1 MGASVTPGPGR
12 VGFGVFEA
20 DLEAGELRKN
30 GARVKLEGQPFQ
42 ILALLLQRPGQM
54 VTREELQQKLWPAD
68 TFVDFEHSINA
79 AVKRLRDALDDSA
92 DSPRYIETLPRRGYR
107 FIYPINGT
115 AAAALSAPWWRQI
128 RVVAPSVSVLVLAAL
143 LLVSNVG
150 GMCDRILG
158 RPAPGEI
165 AAIAVLPLRNIS
177 GDSEQDY
184 FAAGITEMLITE
196 LGRVSAIRVPSH
208 QTVLQFADT
217 KKPLPQIARELQV
230 DALIEGTVLRAGNR
244 VRITINFVQVRPERH
259 LLSEKYDHD
268 LSDVLRVQ
276 DDVTR
281 AVAGRIRASLTPEL
295 QRHFAKSRPVDPEVN
310 EAYLKGRYHFVRGTD
325 RDRAKAYEYFQ
336 QTIQKDPT
344 FAPGYAAMALL
355 DAHGGAY
362 RGAAGPTP
370 EFRVQARQLAS
381 KALELD
387 DTLAEAYVALGWLEL
402 SDWDFAGADRDFK
415 RAIEL
420 NPNLSVA
427 RVWYISYLA
436 AMRRMEEMDAQ
447 CRAALQLNPASADV
461 LTHVATGYLAFD
473 RADQAIEL
481 YRKALDLEPS
491 YHFAHWALGRAYH
504 ASGKYP
510 EAVAALEKA
519 VALNGRNNMNLSLL
533 ASAYIKA
540 GGRKEGLEI
549 VRELESRLKQSGG
562 GGAMIAFA
570 YIGLGDKDKAFEFL
584 EAAYQRR
591 GHLHFLLGD
600 PLFKPLHSDPRFG
613 DLARRIGFPPETL
626 RRAGIPTESLPPI
639 AATGETPKRG
649 VDARQQ

>member
-1 MGASVTPGPGR
+1 MGAFVTPGAGR
-12 VGFGVFEA
+12 VGFGIFEA

-42 ILALLLQRPGQM
+42 ILALLIQRPGQV

-150 GMCDRILG
+150 GLRDRILG

-165 AAIAVLPLRNIS
+165 KAIAVLPLRNIS
-177 GDSEQDY
+177 ADAEQDY
-184 FAAGITEMLITE
+184 FAVGITEMLITE
-196 LGRVSAIRVPSH
+196 LGRVAALRVPSH

-217 KKPLPQIARELQV
+217 KKSLPQIARELQV
-230 DALIEGTVLRAGNR
+230 DALIEGTVQRAGNR
-244 VRITINFVQVRPERH
+244 VRITINFVQARPERH

-281 AVAGRIRASLTPEL
+281 AVAGRIRASLTPDL

-336 QTIQKDPT
+336 QTVQKDPS
-344 FAPGYAAMALL
+344 FASGYGAMALL

-387 DTLAEAYVALGWLEL
+387 DTLAEAYVALAWLEL
-402 SDWDFAGADRDFK
+402 TDWDFAGADRDFK

-427 RVWYISYLA
+427 RIWYISYLA

-461 LTHVATGYLAFD
+461 LSHVATGYLAFD

-481 YRKALDLEPS
+481 YRKALDLEPN
-491 YHFAHWALGRAYH
+491 YHFAHWAMGRAYH
-504 ASGKYP
+504 VKGMYP

-519 VALNGRNNMNLSLL
+519 VELNGRNNMNLSLL

-540 GGRKEGLEI
+540 GKRKEGLEI
-549 VRELESRLKQSGG
+549 VRELESRLKQSGRG
-562 GGAMIAFA
+562 GGMIAFA

-584 EAAYQRR
+584 EAAYQQR
-591 GHLHFLLGD
+591 GAYLHFLLGE
-600 PLFKPLHSDPRFG
+600 PLFKPLHSDPRFH

-626 RRAGIPTESLPPI
+626 RRAGFPADAPP
-639 AATGETPKRG
+639 ASQAVPASATP
-649 VDARQQ
+649 QQPSR